1 MDSYSIEDTKYSYTR
16 APGEGEQI
24 TRVLT
29 TQRITTYEVSK
40 HYITLPEELEELY
53 EKLNELEARIKHL
66 ESIIL
71 DKNVVQL
78 KEVPIDEACQLVL
91 EYLKKHPGAHTSDI
105 VFALE
110 IDNEIVEQALKK
122 LWEEGKVEPVE
133 EEKIGATLP

>member
-1 MDSYSIEDTKYSYTR
+1 VLSEKKLNR
-16 APGEGEQI
+16 L
-24 TRVLT
+24 LT
-29 TQRITTYEVSK
+29 TFYRLNLSAEKPEIK
-40 HYITLPEELEELY
+40 RAHAYITLTEELY
-53 EKLNELEARIKHL
+53 KKLNELEARIKRL

-133 EEKIGATLP
+133 EEKIGATLQ

>member
-1 MDSYSIEDTKYSYTR
+1 VLSEKKLNR
-16 APGEGEQI
+16 L
-24 TRVLT
+24 LT
-29 TQRITTYEVSK
+29 TFYRLNLSAEKPEIK
-40 HYITLPEELEELY
+40 HAHAYITLPEELY
-53 EKLNELEARIKHL
+53 KKLNELEARIKRL

-133 EEKIGATLP
+133 EEKIGATLQ